1 MDIRQADRIADSL
14 EEMVF
19 TGHFD
24 QGQRLDETSLAQ
36 LFGVSRTPIREA
48 LQRLVSVDLA
58 EQRPRRGVF
67 VKQPVS
73 RRIAEMFEV
82 MAEIEAVCGRLASDR
97 MTASDLR
104 ALSDINQNCKAAI
117 AANDPD
123 AYSRHN
129 EDFHLAIYAMAGN
142 AFLAEEASRLY
153 RRLKPFRRVQFR
165 LTERMRQS
173 VGEHDAV
180 LDAISKGN
188 AEAVATELRR
198 HISGQ
203 GPRFPQQMEKL
214 RETVENA
221 TALSVG

>member
-104 ALSDINQNCKAAI
+104 ALSDINQNCKA
-117 AANDPD
+117 DPVD
-123 AYSRHN
+123 A
-129 EDFHLAIYAMAGN
+129 
-142 AFLAEEASRLY
+142 
-153 RRLKPFRRVQFR
+153 
-165 LTERMRQS
+165 
-173 VGEHDAV
+173 
-180 LDAISKGN
+180 
-188 AEAVATELRR
+188 
-198 HISGQ
+198 
-203 GPRFPQQMEKL
+203 
-214 RETVENA
+214 
-221 TALSVG
+221 